1 MDQPAIYSETVRE
14 GIGGACRRVGVSA
27 CRRVGDAAT
36 RRRGERAMASSRNG
50 SKPARANP
58 WGKRVPGRAEFFA
71 LPIFRRASRW
81 NVPGS
86 RLQAT
91 DRSANL

>member
-14 GIGGACRRVGVSA
+14 GIGGACGRVGVLA
-27 CRRVGDAAT
+27 FDAAT
-36 RRRGERAMASSRNG
+36 RRYERFGDCEGTGWLKTGAGESCRESY
-50 SKPARANP
+50 
-58 WGKRVPGRAEFFA
+58 PGRAEFFA